1 MMGVRFCRPM
11 INFISSIPIDLQG
24 FLKYAGCIVDSYTQE
39 DQVKKTKLLDFIA
52 TKSPCLTK
60 SIPEV
65 TGTDRILHSHAMQN
79 VSNFE
84 LNDHNNT
91 KCCRRSWVFG
101 F

>member
-1 MMGVRFCRPM
+1 M

-65 TGTDRILHSHAMQN
+65 TGTDRIHIG
-79 VSNFE
+79 
-84 LNDHNNT
+84 
-91 KCCRRSWVFG
+91 RRTDTYWKKIG
-101 F
+101 YIL